1 MRATTRLLQ
10 FAAASLLPVLVALYV
25 GATTFLGGTSIPW
38 RPIMVD
44 LDVYRL
50 AGKVLLAG
58 GDFYNLPGR
67 LPFLYPPFAAV
78 LAVPLAVLPAT
89 LVQVAWTAAG
99 ALTLVA
105 VLYRFGLTGWV
116 LSLVATATVF
126 FVQPVVQTLGFGQL
140 GIFLVALV
148 ALDLVPGPR
157 VLPRRLLPE
166 GVLTGLAAAIKLT
179 PAIFLLYLLLAG
191 RRRPFLVAT
200 GSAVL
205 VTLLSAAIVPRA
217 SLDFWGRLAQGDTGL
232 GGSIIYYTN
241 QSVMADIV
249 RILGLGTGVALLGLA
264 ASAVVGLLGVWA
276 AVQWHRLGQIG
287 LAVNLCGVAGLLAS
301 PVSWMHHFVWVVPLG
316 VSLALAGRHGTMP
329 LPRSML
335 VLGWLFVGWV
345 AAAPRGLTED
355 TRRLPNGADLELE
368 WLWFEHAV
376 ASVTAVLGVA
386 FLVVAMVVAIRL
398 RAAELRPESVERP
411 RADAEPTGPGSV
423 RGSDGAEDPRS
434 LPQSGDP
441 VSGGSRLRGS

>member
-1 MRATTRLLQ
+1 MPATVRVLR
-10 FAAASLLPVLVALYV
+10 FAAASVLPVLVALYV

-50 AGKVLLAG
+50 AGSVLLDG

-67 LPFLYPPFAAV
+67 LPFLYPPFAAL

-89 LVQVAWTAAG
+89 EVQVAWTAAG
-99 ALTLVA
+99 ALALVA
-105 VLYRFGLTGWV
+105 VLFRFGLTGWV
-116 LSLVATATVF
+116 LSLVATATIF

-166 GVLTGLAAAIKLT
+166 GVLTGLATAIKLT

-191 RRRPFLVAT
+191 RRRTFLVAT
-200 GSAVL
+200 GAAVA
-205 VTLLSAAIVPRA
+205 VTLLSAVIAPRP

-232 GGSIIYYTN
+232 GHSVIYYTN

-249 RILGLGTGVALLGLA
+249 RVLGLGTGAAVLGLA
-264 ASAVVGLLGVWA
+264 ASAVVALLGVWA
-276 AVQWHRLGQIG
+276 AVQWHRLGQVG

-301 PVSWMHHFVWVVPLG
+301 PVSWLHHFVWVVPLG
-316 VSLALAGRHGTMP
+316 VSLVLAGRRSALP

-345 AAAPRGLTED
+345 AAAPRGLTDD
-355 TRRLPNGADLELE
+355 TRRLPNGDDLELG

-376 ASVTAVLGVA
+376 ASATAIVGIA
-386 FLVVAMVVAIRL
+386 FLVVAMVVGTRL
-398 RAAELRPESVERP
+398 RAAQPQPEPASGPGGGATLTR
-411 RADAEPTGPGSV
+411 PGSV
-423 RGSDGAEDPRS
+423 GGADGVQGPRV
-434 LPQSGDP
+434 LPPSEEP

>member
-1 MRATTRLLQ
+1 MRAATTRLLQ
-10 FAAASLLPVLVALYV
+10 FAAASLPPVLVALYV
-25 GATTFLGGTSIPW
+25 GATTFLGGTSVPW

-50 AGKVLLAG
+50 AGKVLLEG

-67 LPFLYPPFAAV
+67 LPFLYPPFAAL

-99 ALTLVA
+99 AVALVA
-105 VLYRFGLTGWV
+105 MLYRFGLTGWV
-116 LSLVATATVF
+116 LSLVATATAF

-148 ALDLVPGPR
+148 VLDLVPGPR

-191 RRRPFLVAT
+191 RRRPFLMAT
-200 GSAVL
+200 AAAVV
-205 VTLLSAAIVPRA
+205 VTLLSAVVVPRA
-217 SLDFWGRLAQGDTGL
+217 SLDFWGRLAHGDTGL

-249 RILGLGTGVALLGLA
+249 RILGLGSGVAMLGLA

-276 AVQWHRLGQIG
+276 AVQWHRLGQVG

-301 PVSWMHHFVWVVPLG
+301 PVSWLHHFVWVVPLG
-316 VSLALAGRHGTMP
+316 ASLALAGRRGTMP

-345 AAAPRGLTED
+345 AAAPRGLTDD
-355 TRRLPNGADLELE
+355 TRRLPNGADLELG

-376 ASVTAVLGVA
+376 ATVTAVVGTA
-386 FLVVAMVVAIRL
+386 FLVVAMVVGIRL
-398 RAAELRPESVERP
+398 RST
-411 RADAEPTGPGSV
+411 AEPLEERAEPDSV
-423 RGSDGAEDPRS
+423 RGADDAETARS
-434 LPQSGDP
+434 LPQSGDA
-441 VSGGSRLRGS
+441 VSGGSPRRGS